1 MSEQQRLLLYIGS
14 YAAAADPGLYVVEL
28 NPATGELTRL
38 GEAAGLKNP
47 TFLKVDADRRKLYAI
62 SETKTAAVERTGE
75 VVSFA
80 IDPAAGSLT
89 ELNRTLTLQPSTSHI
104 ELEPSSRYVVVSGY
118 HGGNVGLVRLQ
129 EDGLAGEQ
137 VDERQHEGQG
147 ADPVRQDR
155 PHPHSA
161 LFTADSRFVLIA
173 DLGLDKVFVYR
184 LDEGGSRLVYHSE
197 ARTAP
202 GSGPRHLAFHPNGK
216 WLYSIN
222 EVNSSL
228 TLFSFDAEAGTLA
241 AVDTVPT
248 LPEGFDGENTTAE
261 VAISR
266 DGKYLYGSNRGH
278 DSIVVFA
285 IDQGSGKLSLVQ
297 HISSEGGHPRH
308 FALTPAGDY
317 LVAANRDS
325 NNLAVFR
332 VNQADGKLAF
342 TGQTVEISKP
352 VCVQPVLFRL

>member
-14 YAAAADPGLYVVEL
+14 YAEAADPGLYVVEM

-47 TFLKVDADRRKLYAI
+47 TFLKVDAAGRKLYAI
-62 SETKTAAVERTGE
+62 SETKTSSDERIGE
-75 VVSFA
+75 VASFA
-80 IDPAAGSLT
+80 VDPAAGTLT
-89 ELNRTLTLQPSTSHI
+89 ELNRILTLQPSTSHI
-104 ELEPSSRYVVVSGY
+104 ELEPQRRYVVVSGY
-118 HGGNVGLVRLQ
+118 HGGNVGLVRLLS
-129 EDGLAGEQ
+129 DGLAGEQ
-137 VDERQHEGQG
+137 TDERQHEGKG
-147 ADPVRQDR
+147 ADAVRQDR

-161 LFTADSRFVLIA
+161 LFTPDSRYVLVA

-184 LDEGGSRLVYHSE
+184 LDEQSDKLVLHSE
-197 ARTAP
+197 AKTAP
-202 GSGPRHLAFHPNGK
+202 GAGPRHLAFHPNGK

-228 TLFSFDAEAGTLA
+228 TLFAFDADAGTLEA
-241 AVDTVPT
+241 IDAVPT
-248 LPEGFDGENTTAE
+248 LPQGYAGENTTAE
-261 VAISR
+261 VAISP
-266 DGKYLYGSNRGH
+266 DGKFLYGSNRGH

-325 NNLAVFR
+325 DNLAVFR
-332 VNQADGKLAF
+332 IDKSTGKLEF
-342 TGQTVEISKP
+342 TGQTANVSKP
-352 VCVQPVLFRL
+352 VCVQPVLFK

>member
-14 YAAAADPGLYVVEL
+14 YAEAADSGVYVVEM
-28 NPATGELTRL
+28 NPSTGELTRL
-38 GEAAGLKNP
+38 SEASGLKNP
-47 TFLKVDADRRKLYAI
+47 TFLKVDKERRKLYAI
-62 SETKTAAVERTGE
+62 SETTTQNGGRIGE
-75 VVSFA
+75 TVSFA
-80 IDPAAGSLT
+80 IDPAAGSLE
-89 ELNRTLTLQPSTSHI
+89 ELNRAFTLQPSTSHI
-104 ELEPSSRYVVVSGY
+104 ELEPQSRYVVVSGY

-129 EDGLAGEQ
+129 DDGLVDRQ

-161 LFTADSRFVLIA
+161 LFTADSRYVLVA

-184 LDEGGSRLVYHSE
+184 LDAERDQLVYHSE
-197 ARTAP
+197 MQTEAAA
-202 GSGPRHLAFHPNGK
+202 GPRHLAFHPNGK

-228 TLFSFDAEAGTLA
+228 TLYTFDPEAGTLS
-241 AVDTVPT
+241 VIDSVPT
-248 LPEGFDGENTTAE
+248 LPEDFKGENTTAE

-285 IDQGSGKLSLVQ
+285 IDQTNGKLSLVQ
-297 HISSEGGHPRH
+297 HTSSEGGHPRH
-308 FALTPAGDY
+308 FALTPTGEY
-317 LVAANRDS
+317 LIVANRDS
-325 NNLAVFR
+325 DNLAVFR
-332 VNQADGKLAF
+332 VDSATGKLNF
-342 TGQTVEISKP
+342 TGHTAQISKP
-352 VCVQPVLFRL
+352 VCVQPVLFQL